1 MYIVAETWFPAKKAV
16 EVGKLYLEMMKK
28 YPDDRSIAKPI
39 IQSSIRS
46 VKDGIHAL
54 GVSSIKPGK
63 VKEAMDLLSN
73 RLLMMA
79 SIEGY
84 VYEIYITY
92 DIVEAM
98 PLVGLQAPPE

>member
-1 MYIVAETWFPAKKAV
+1 MYIVAETWFPAKNAS
-16 EVGKLYLEMMKK
+16 EVGKLYLEMMAK

-39 IQSSIRS
+39 IQSSIHS

-63 VKEAMDLLSN
+63 VKEAMDLYSN

-84 VYEIYITY
+84 VYEIYVTY
-92 DIVEAM
+92 DVVEAM

>member
-1 MYIVAETWFPAKKAV
+1 MYIVTEAWFPAKNAA
-16 EVGKLYLEMMKK
+16 EVGKLFLEMMKK

-63 VKEAMDLLSN
+63 VKEAMDLVSN

-84 VYEIYITY
+84 IYEIYITY

>member
-1 MYIVAETWFPAKKAV
+1 MYIVAETWFPANKAA

-63 VKEAMDLLSN
+63 VKEAMDLLSS

>member
-1 MYIVAETWFPAKKAV
+1 MYIVAETWFPAKNAG
-16 EVGKLYLEMMKK
+16 EVGKLYLEMMQK
-28 YPDDRSIAKPI
+28 YPNDRAIAKPI
-39 IQSSIRS
+39 IESSIRS

-54 GVSSIKPGK
+54 YVASIKPGK
-63 VKEAMDLLSN
+63 VKEAMDLQSN

-84 VYEIYITY
+84 IYEIYITY

-98 PLVGLQAPPE
+98 PLVGLQAPP

>member
-1 MYIVAETWFPAKKAV
+1 MYIVAETWFPAKKAAD
-16 EVGKLYLEMMKK
+16 VGKLYLEMMQK
-28 YPDDRSIAKPI
+28 YPNDRSIAKPI
-39 IQSSIRS
+39 IESSIRS

-63 VKEAMDLLSN
+63 VKEAMDLVTN

-84 VYEIYITY
+84 AYEIYITY